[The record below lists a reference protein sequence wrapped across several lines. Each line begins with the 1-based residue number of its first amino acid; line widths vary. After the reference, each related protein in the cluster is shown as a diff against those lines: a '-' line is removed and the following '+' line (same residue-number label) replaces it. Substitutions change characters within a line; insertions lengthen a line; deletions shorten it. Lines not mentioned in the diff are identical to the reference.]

1 MHASPVAP
9 PAARDR
15 RRLLRYGV
23 RVPQLVLHIL
33 IAPLLAVVVAL
44 LPAHSAP
51 VAGHEPLA
59 HRIVRWW
66 SARLLRIFGMQVRR
80 GGEPLADPVLFV
92 ANHVSWLD
100 IELLHTQRAACF
112 VAKAEIAGWPL
123 VGWLA
128 ARAGTLFHRRGST
141 HSLGAVM
148 AVMVERLRQGRAVA
162 VFPEGGI
169 DHASGTYRVRTFHA
183 RIFQAGIDAGVPVQP
198 VALAYR
204 RDGALWDDA
213 TFRPGES
220 FLGNFLRLL
229 GESGLQAE
237 VTFLAPVVASG
248 DGRRRLAEAARDAIA
263 THLEQHP

>member
-1 MHASPVAP
+1 MHASPAAP
-9 PAARDR
+9 APVRDHR
-15 RRLLRYGV
+15 RPLRYLV
-23 RVPQLVLHIL
+23 RVPLLLLHIL

-44 LPAHSAP
+44 LPAHSAAD
-51 VAGHEPLA
+51 AGHEPRA
-59 HRIVRWW
+59 HRVVRWW
-66 SARLLRIFGMQVRR
+66 SGRLLRIFGMRVRCV
-80 GGEPLADPVLFV
+80 GMPLADPVLFV

-112 VAKAEIAGWPL
+112 VAKAEIADWPL

-169 DHASGTYRVRTFHA
+169 DHVSGVYRVRTFHA
-183 RIFQAGIDAGVPVQP
+183 RIFQAALDAAVPVQP

-204 RDGALWDDA
+204 CKGALWEAA
-213 TFRPGES
+213 TFLPGES
-220 FLGNFLRLL
+220 FLGNFMRLL
-229 GESGLQAE
+229 GESGVQAE

-263 THLEQHP
+263 MHLDQHP

>member
-1 MHASPVAP
+1 MHASPVAT

-15 RRLLRYGV
+15 RRPLRYLV
-23 RVPQLVLHIL
+23 RVPLLLLHIL
-33 IAPLLAVVVAL
+33 IAPLVAMAVAL

-59 HRIVRWW
+59 HRLVRWW
-66 SARLLRIFGMQVRR
+66 SARLLHIFGMRVRR

-169 DHASGTYRVRTFHA
+169 DHVNDAYRVRTFHA
-183 RIFQAGIDAGVPVQP
+183 RIFQAALDAAVPVQP

-204 RDGALWDDA
+204 RNGALWGGA
-213 TFRPGES
+213 TFLPGES
-220 FLGNFLRLL
+220 FLGNFMRLL

-237 VTFLAPVVASG
+237 VTFLAPIAASG

>member
-1 MHASPVAP
+1 MHASPAAP
-9 PAARDR
+9 SAARDR
-15 RRLLRYGV
+15 RRPLRYLV
-23 RVPQLVLHIL
+23 RVPLLLLHIL

-44 LPAHSAP
+44 LPAHSARD
-51 VAGHEPLA
+51 AGHEPQA

-66 SARLLRIFGMQVRR
+66 SARLLRIFGMQVRCS
-80 GGEPLADPVLFV
+80 GEPLADPVLFV

-112 VAKAEIAGWPL
+112 VAKAEIADWPL

-169 DHASGTYRVRTFHA
+169 DHAGSAYRVRTFHA
-183 RIFQAGIDAGVPVQP
+183 RIFQAALDATVPVQP

-204 RDGALWDDA
+204 RDGMLWEGA
-213 TFRPGES
+213 TFLSGES
-220 FLGNFLRLL
+220 FLGNFIRLL

-248 DGRRRLAEAARDAIA
+248 DGRRRQAEAARDAIA